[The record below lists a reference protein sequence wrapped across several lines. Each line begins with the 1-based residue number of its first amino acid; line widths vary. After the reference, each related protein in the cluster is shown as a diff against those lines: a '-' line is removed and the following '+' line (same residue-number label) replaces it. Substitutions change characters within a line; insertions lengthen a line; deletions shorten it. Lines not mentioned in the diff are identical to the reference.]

1 MLSLPSRQ
9 GAAQNNQR
17 SKLEKSKKELENEI
31 TYTNKLLTETKKSRQ
46 QSLNK
51 VVILNTQIQ
60 KREKLINTISTEVED
75 IHGEISYSQ
84 ENLNRLRKE
93 LGRLKKEYASMVY
106 QAYKNNNA
114 YNRLM
119 FIFAAK
125 DFNQAYQR
133 LKYFQQFSEY
143 RKTQIRMIMGT
154 QEKINRKI
162 GELTNQKNEKLTLIE
177 AKEKEKEKLT
187 REKKEKSQ
195 TVSQLKQKEKELRK
209 QLKEKEQAL
218 NKLQN
223 AIEALIAE
231 EIKKSA
237 PKTSSGGTGTSKPAK
252 ATTYTMTPE
261 EKELSSS
268 FSANKGKL
276 PWPTEKGIISSTFGE
291 HEHPVLKGIKTRNNG
306 INILTNSG
314 SSVRSVFNGTV
325 SAVMSIPNLNKVV
338 IIRHGDF
345 LTVYSNLE
353 SVSVKSGDKV
363 KTKQNI
369 GMIHT
374 DPAESKTELHFEIW
388 QEKQLK
394 DPAAWLSR

>member
-1 MLSLPSRQ
+1 MASLPS
-9 GAAQNNQR
+9 GYGSAQNNQR

-31 TYTNKLLTETKKSRQ
+31 SYTNKLLTETKKSRQ

-75 IHGEISYSQ
+75 IHGEINYSQ

-154 QEKINRKI
+154 QEKINKKI
-162 GELTNQKNEKLTLIE
+162 GELTEQKNEKLTLIE

-195 TVSQLKQKEKELRK
+195 TVNQLKQKEKELRK
-209 QLKEKEQAL
+209 QLKDKEKAL
-218 NKLQN
+218 NKLQD
-223 AIEALIAE
+223 AIQKLIAD
-231 EIKKSA
+231 EIRKSA
-237 PKTSSGGTGTSKPAK
+237 PKPGPGATGTPTQEK

-261 EKELSSS
+261 EKQLSSS
-268 FSANKGKL
+268 FAANKGKL

-306 INILTNSG
+306 INILTNAG
-314 SSVRSVFNGTV
+314 SSVRSIFTGTV

-353 SVSVKSGDKV
+353 TVSVKSGDKV

-374 DPAESKTELHFEIW
+374 DPSESKTELHFEIW

-394 DPAAWLSR
+394 DPSAWLSR